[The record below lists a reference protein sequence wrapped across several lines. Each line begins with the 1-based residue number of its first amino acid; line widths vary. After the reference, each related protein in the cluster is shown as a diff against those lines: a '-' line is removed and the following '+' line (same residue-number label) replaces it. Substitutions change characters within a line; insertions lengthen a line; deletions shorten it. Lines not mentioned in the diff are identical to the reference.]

1 MLVEAPTVTT
11 GLQAIATKAVCT
23 MVEVVKVY
31 SPLEGA
37 ETPVKARVK
46 DFGLPHLIVTEIVA
60 GPEPAPP
67 LEVSVAV

>member
-37 ETPVKARVK
+37 KTPVKARVK
-46 DFGLPHLIVTEIVA
+46 DFGLAHLIVTEMVA
-60 GPEPAPP
+60 GPEPVPP